1 MSDEEYMAEAL
12 KEAEIAMSEDEVPI
26 GCIIVYEG
34 QIIARTHNQKET
46 LKKATGHA
54 EILAINQASEYL
66 DLWHQSLCV

>member
-1 MSDEEYMAEAL
+1 MNDEEYMAEAL

-46 LKKATGHA
+46 LKK
-54 EILAINQASEYL
+54 ERKNR
-66 DLWHQSLCV
+66 

>member
-34 QIIARTHNQKET
+34 QIIACTHNQKET
-46 LKKATGHA
+46 IKT
-54 EILAINQASEYL
+54 AS
-66 DLWHQSLCV
+66 